1 MTRRREDKTYYVY
14 ILTNRSGT
22 LYTGVTGDL
31 VRRMEQHKLG
41 GVRGFA
47 STYKLDRLVYFEGTT
62 DIFSA
67 LERERQIKAWRREK
81 RVALI
86 REMNPH
92 WLDLTE
98 TWSDSWGEE
107 DSHRQS

>member
-1 MTRRREDKTYYVY
+1 MGRREEKIYYAY

-41 GVRGFA
+41 SVPGFA
-47 STYKLDRLVYFEGTT
+47 STYKLDRLVYFEETT
-62 DIFSA
+62 DLFSA

-81 RVALI
+81 RIALI
-86 REMNPH
+86 NGMNPR
-92 WLDLTE
+92 
-98 TWSDSWGEE
+98 TW
-107 DSHRQS
+107 